1 MRCVSYHKFALA
13 RQYPPR
19 AVVRGAGR
27 LPGRTILP
35 MPPVGFWEA
44 FRFWLRL
51 GFINFG
57 GPTGQIAIMHH
68 ELVERRRWISNE
80 RFLHALSYCM
90 LLPGP
95 EAQQLATYIG
105 WLLHRTAGGLVAGT
119 LFVLPGFASILALS
133 FLYAAWGDLPLVHGA
148 QVALAALSFAAIF
161 CFEVPFPWIV
171 LAAGLVGLAGSKLAP
186 GAFRGPR
193 PQAPPGARGGVG

>member
-95 EAQQLATYIG
+95 EAQQLATYVG
-105 WLLHRTAGGLVAGT
+105 WLLHRTAGGLAAGI
-119 LFVLPGFASILALS
+119 LFVLPGFVAMLALS
-133 FLYAAWGDLPLVHGA
+133 ILYAGFREIALVQAVFFGVKPAVLAIVVHAVVRIGRRALRDRALIGLAAAAFLGLFFFDLP
-148 QVALAALSFAAIF
+148 
-161 CFEVPFPWIV
+161 
-171 LAAGLVGLAGSKLAP
+171 
-186 GAFRGPR
+186 
-193 PQAPPGARGGVG
+193 

>member
-1 MRCVSYHKFALA
+1 MRCVTYHKFALA
-13 RQYPPR
+13 RRYPPR
-19 AVVRGAGR
+19 AAVRGAAR
-27 LPGRTILP
+27 LPGRTIHP

-95 EAQQLATYIG
+95 AATQLATPIG
-105 WLLHRTAGGLVAGT
+105 WG
-119 LFVLPGFASILALS
+119 
-133 FLYAAWGDLPLVHGA
+133 
-148 QVALAALSFAAIF
+148 
-161 CFEVPFPWIV
+161 
-171 LAAGLVGLAGSKLAP
+171 
-186 GAFRGPR
+186 
-193 PQAPPGARGGVG
+193 GARPARRPRV